1 MNFHTYRFNCLRR
14 RKGYGDFLRSV
25 KDTRNAIIN
34 GEYND
39 KLKYLYACDDSDV
52 KQYAQRY
59 LEVMDGFEET
69 FGIADE
75 IALFSAPGR
84 TEIGGNHTDHQHGC
98 VLAGSVNLDV
108 ISAARPNGTNTV
120 RVQSRNYKMDVIEL
134 DDLEIHEEQ
143 FDKAIALIRGV
154 IKKFVDLG
162 YEVKGFD
169 AYTISNV
176 LKGSGL
182 SSSAAF
188 EVLIGTIINGLFA
201 NNEVSPVEIAKF
213 GQFAENVYYNKPSGL
228 MDQMASS
235 VGSVVAIDF
244 KSTEKPIVN
253 KVEFD
258 LQKNGHA
265 LCIIDSGADHADLTN
280 EYAAVPADMKEV
292 AEFFGK
298 KYLREVD
305 EQEFYSNIKNIR
317 EKIHNDRAV
326 LRAIHFFDENKR
338 AQEEVT
344 ALRNND
350 FESFKAL
357 VKESGRSSY
366 MYLQN
371 VFAASMPKNQAVS
384 LTLALC
390 DEILGDKG
398 AYRIHGGG
406 FAGTVQ
412 AFVPFD
418 MLEDFKGR
426 IEAVLGAGMCHV
438 LSIRP
443 VGGYELK

>member
-1 MNFHTYRFNCLRR
+1 M
-14 RKGYGDFLRSV
+14 RSTEET
-25 KDTRNAIIN
+25 KRALAD

-39 KLKYLYACDDSDV
+39 KLMYLYCCGESAANKYAERYIDVIDSF
-52 KQYAQRY
+52 A
-59 LEVMDGFEET
+59 ET
-69 FGIADE
+69 FGECTDV
-75 IALFSAPGR
+75 ALFSAPGR

-108 ISAARPNGTNTV
+108 IAAARPNGTNTV
-120 RVQSRNYKMDVIEL
+120 RIQSRNYKMDIIDL

-154 IKKFVDLG
+154 IRKFVDLG
-162 YEVKGFD
+162 YNVQGFD
-169 AYTISNV
+169 AYTTSNV

-201 NNEVSPVEIAKF
+201 DNEVSPVEIAKF
-213 GQFAENVYYNKPSGL
+213 GQFAENVYYAKPSGL

-244 KSTEKPIVN
+244 KSTEEPVVK
-253 KVEFD
+253 KVDFD
-258 LQKNGHA
+258 LKKYNHA
-265 LCIIDSGADHADLTN
+265 LCIIDSGADHAELTD
-280 EYAAVPADMKEV
+280 EYASIPADMKEV
-292 AEFFGK
+292 AAFFGK
-298 KYLREVD
+298 EYLREID
-305 EQEFYSNIKNIR
+305 KSEFMANIKNIR
-317 EKIHNDRAV
+317 EKINNDRAV
-326 LRAIHFFDENKR
+326 LRAIHFFNDNSR
-338 AQEEVT
+338 AQDEVK
-344 ALRNND
+344 ALENND
-350 FESFKAL
+350 FEQFRKL
-357 VKESGRSSY
+357 IKESGRSSY

-371 VFAASMPKNQAVS
+371 VFASSMPKNQAVS

-390 DEILGDKG
+390 DEILGDRG
-398 AYRIHGGG
+398 AYRVHGGG

-412 AFVPFD
+412 AFVPLD
-418 MLEDFKGR
+418 MLDEFKSK
-426 IEAVLGAGMCHV
+426 IETVLGDGMCHV

>member
-1 MNFHTYRFNCLRR
+1 M
-14 RKGYGDFLRSV
+14 RSV
-25 KDTRNAIIN
+25 TETKNALAA
-34 GEYND
+34 GEYDD
-39 KLKYLYACDDSDV
+39 KLKYLYSCDENSVGRYADRYIDVIDS
-52 KQYAQRY
+52 
-59 LEVMDGFEET
+59 FTET
-69 FGIADE
+69 FGEAEE

-108 ISAARPNGTNTV
+108 IAAARPNGTNTV
-120 RVQSRNYKMDVIEL
+120 RIQSRNYKMDVIEL

-154 IKKFVDLG
+154 LRKFVDLG
-162 YEVKGFD
+162 YDVKGFD
-169 AYTISNV
+169 AYTASNV

-188 EVLIGTIINGLFA
+188 EVLVGTIINGLFA
-201 NNEVSPVEIAKF
+201 NGDVDSVEIAKF
-213 GQFAENVYYNKPSGL
+213 GQFAENVYYDKPSGL

-244 KSTEKPIVN
+244 KSTEKPV
-253 KVEFD
+253 VRRVDFD
-258 LQKNGHA
+258 LKKHGHA
-265 LCIIDSGADHADLTN
+265 LCIIDSGADHADLTD
-280 EYAAVPADMKEV
+280 EYATIPADMKKI
-292 AEFFGK
+292 AEYFGK
-298 KYLREVD
+298 DYLREID
-305 EQEFYSNIKNIR
+305 KSEFMNNIKAIR
-317 EKIHNDRAV
+317 EKVNNDRAV
-326 LRAIHFFDENKR
+326 LRAIHFFNENER
-338 AQEEVT
+338 AREEVT
-344 ALRNND
+344 ALENND
-350 FESFKAL
+350 FEKFKSL
-357 VKESGRSSY
+357 VRESGHSSY

-371 VFAASMPKNQAVS
+371 VFAASMPEKQAVS

-398 AYRIHGGG
+398 AYRVHGGG

-418 MLEDFKGR
+418 MLDEFKTK
-426 IEAVLGAGMCHV
+426 IENVLGEGMCHV

>member
-1 MNFHTYRFNCLRR
+1 M
-14 RKGYGDFLRSV
+14 RSIEET
-25 KDTRNAIIN
+25 KRALAD

-39 KLKYLYACDDSDV
+39 KLMYLYCCGESDV
-52 KQYAQRY
+52 NEYAERY
-59 LEVMDGFEET
+59 IDVIDSFTET
-69 FGIADE
+69 FGECSD

-120 RVQSRNYKMDVIEL
+120 RIQSRNYKMDIIDL

-154 IKKFVDLG
+154 IRKFVDLG
-162 YEVKGFD
+162 YNVQGFD
-169 AYTISNV
+169 AYTTSNV

-188 EVLIGTIINGLFA
+188 EVLVGTIINGLFA

-213 GQFAENVYYNKPSGL
+213 GQFAENVYYAKPSGL

-244 KSTEKPIVN
+244 KSTEEPVVKRVD
-253 KVEFD
+253 FD
-258 LQKNGHA
+258 LKKYNHA
-265 LCIIDSGADHADLTN
+265 LCIIDSGADHAELTD
-280 EYAAVPADMKEV
+280 EYASIPADMKEV
-292 AEFFGK
+292 AAFFGK
-298 KYLREVD
+298 EYLREID
-305 EQEFYSNIKNIR
+305 KQEFMTNIKNIR
-317 EKIHNDRAV
+317 EKINNDRAV
-326 LRAIHFFDENKR
+326 LRAIHFFNDNFR
-338 AQEEVT
+338 AQEEVK
-344 ALRNND
+344 ALENND
-350 FESFKAL
+350 FEQFRKL
-357 VKESGRSSY
+357 IKESGRSSY

-371 VFAASMPKNQAVS
+371 VFASSMPKNQAVS

-390 DEILGDKG
+390 DEILGDRG
-398 AYRIHGGG
+398 AYRVHGGG

-412 AFVPFD
+412 AFVPLD
-418 MLEDFKGR
+418 MLDEFKSK
-426 IEAVLGAGMCHV
+426 IEAVLGSGMCHV

>member
-1 MNFHTYRFNCLRR
+1 M
-14 RKGYGDFLRSV
+14 RSTEET
-25 KDTRNAIIN
+25 KRALAD

-39 KLKYLYACDDSDV
+39 KLMYLYCCGESAANKYAERYIDVIDSF
-52 KQYAQRY
+52 A
-59 LEVMDGFEET
+59 ET
-69 FGIADE
+69 FGECPDV
-75 IALFSAPGR
+75 ALFSAPGR

-108 ISAARPNGTNTV
+108 IAAARPNGTNTV
-120 RVQSRNYKMDVIEL
+120 RIQSRNYKMDIIDL

-154 IKKFVDLG
+154 IRKFVDLG
-162 YEVKGFD
+162 YNVQGFD
-169 AYTISNV
+169 AYTTSNV

-201 NNEVSPVEIAKF
+201 DNEVSPVEIAKF
-213 GQFAENVYYNKPSGL
+213 GQFAENVYYAKPSGL

-244 KSTEKPIVN
+244 KSTEEPVVK
-253 KVEFD
+253 KVDFD
-258 LQKNGHA
+258 LKKYNHA
-265 LCIIDSGADHADLTN
+265 LCIIDSGADHAELTD
-280 EYAAVPADMKEV
+280 EYASIPADMKEV
-292 AEFFGK
+292 AAFFGK
-298 KYLREVD
+298 EYLREID
-305 EQEFYSNIKNIR
+305 KSEFMANIKNIR
-317 EKIHNDRAV
+317 EKINNDRAV
-326 LRAIHFFDENKR
+326 LRAIHFFNDNSR
-338 AQEEVT
+338 AQDEVK
-344 ALRNND
+344 ALENND
-350 FESFKAL
+350 FEQFRKL
-357 VKESGRSSY
+357 IKESGRSSY

-371 VFAASMPKNQAVS
+371 VFASSMPKNQAVS

-390 DEILGDKG
+390 DEILGDRG
-398 AYRIHGGG
+398 AYRVHGGG

-412 AFVPFD
+412 AFVPLD
-418 MLEDFKGR
+418 MLDEFKSK
-426 IEAVLGAGMCHV
+426 IETVLGDGMCHV

>member
-1 MNFHTYRFNCLRR
+1 M
-14 RKGYGDFLRSV
+14 RSV
-25 KDTRNAIIN
+25 NEIKNALAA
-34 GEYND
+34 GEYNEQ
-39 KLKYLYACDDSDV
+39 LAYLYACDKNGVKTQVDRYIDV
-52 KQYAQRY
+52 I
-59 LEVMDGFEET
+59 DGFSQT
-69 FGIADE
+69 FGAEDD

-108 ISAARPNGTNTV
+108 IAAVRPNGTNTV
-120 RVQSRNYKMDVIEL
+120 RIQSRNYPLDVIDL
-134 DDLEIHEEQ
+134 DNLDVNEKDFE
-143 FDKAIALIRGV
+143 KAIALIRGV
-154 IKKFVDLG
+154 IKKFVEFG

-169 AYTISNV
+169 AYTTSNV

-188 EVLIGTIINGLFA
+188 EVVVGTIINGLFA

-244 KSTEKPIVN
+244 KSTEKPVVE
-253 KVEFD
+253 KVELD
-258 LQKNGHA
+258 LTKHNHA
-265 LCIIDSGADHADLTN
+265 LCIVDSGADHADLTD
-280 EYAAVPADMKEV
+280 EYATIPSEMKAVAN
-292 AEFFGK
+292 FFGK
-298 KYLREVD
+298 DYLREVD
-305 EQEFYSNIKNIR
+305 EKEFFD
-317 EKIHNDRAV
+317 KIADVRKAVKNDRAI
-326 LRAIHFFDENKR
+326 LRAIHFINDNRR
-338 AQEEVT
+338 AKEEVE
-344 ALRNND
+344 ALRNDD
-350 FESFKAL
+350 FELFKSL
-357 VKESGRSSY
+357 IKESGRSSY

-371 VFAASMPKNQAVS
+371 VYASSMPKNQAVS
-384 LTLALC
+384 LALALC

-398 AYRIHGGG
+398 AYRVHGGG
-406 FAGTVQ
+406 FAGTIQ

-418 MLEDFKGR
+418 MLDEFKSK
-426 IEAVLGAGMCHV
+426 IENVLGSGMCHV